1 VNGAGGP
8 RAGAQRPIGS
18 RVVSSA
24 DASFDVY
31 GMRIRIAGWPEV
43 VEAARLDLAWFETP
57 VGRSNASVASGRTS
71 DISLTV
77 RDGPPQLERF
87 GDLRA
92 SFVTTRNVVYQL
104 DALTIVD
111 YFGRVVVVFDRESST
126 VLIEGDELDLVHE
139 ATYLFVLSQV
149 GEYLDAAG
157 LLRLHALAL
166 AGAQGAVIVL
176 LPAGGGKST
185 LALRALQDVDVRLL
199 SDDTPLIDR
208 RARVHAFPLRL
219 GLSARAAAHL
229 PPAQVRRIQRFE
241 FPTKHVL
248 AQEAFADRI
257 AADPQLLR
265 HIVLGQRSLGRA
277 ASLARVSRRRGVAPL
292 VRDGV
297 VGLGVAQMAEYVL
310 QRGWRDVT
318 TKAGTATRRAA
329 ICTRALAGAQTWELV
344 MGRDL
349 ERNWSALSTL
359 LH

>member
-1 VNGAGGP
+1 M
-8 RAGAQRPIGS
+8 
-18 RVVSSA
+18 SSA

-31 GMRIRIAGWPEV
+31 GIRIGIAGWPEV
-43 VEAARLDLAWFETP
+43 VEAIRLDLAWFEAP
-57 VGRSNASVASGRTS
+57 VEHS
-71 DISLTV
+71 DITLTV
-77 RDGPPQLERF
+77 RHGPPQLDRF
-87 GDLRA
+87 SDLRA

-104 DALTIVD
+104 DELTIVD
-111 YFGRVVVVFDRESST
+111 YFGRAVVVFDRERST

-139 ATYLFVLSQV
+139 ASYLFVLSQV
-149 GEYLDAAG
+149 GEHLDAAG

-185 LALRALQDVDVRLL
+185 LALRALQDADVRLL

-208 RARVHAFPLRL
+208 RARVHPFPLRL

-229 PPAQVRRIQRFE
+229 PPDQVRRIQRFE

-248 AQEAFADRI
+248 SLEVFADRI
-257 AADPQLLR
+257 AADPQVIR
-265 HIVLGQRSLGRA
+265 HIVLGERSLGRA
-277 ASLARVSRRRGVAPL
+277 ASLERVSRRRGVAPL

-297 VGLGVAQMAEYVL
+297 IGLGVAQMAEYVL

-318 TKAGTATRRAA
+318 RKAGTATRRAA
-329 ICTRALAGAQTWELV
+329 ICTRALAGAQTWQLV

-359 LH
+359 LR